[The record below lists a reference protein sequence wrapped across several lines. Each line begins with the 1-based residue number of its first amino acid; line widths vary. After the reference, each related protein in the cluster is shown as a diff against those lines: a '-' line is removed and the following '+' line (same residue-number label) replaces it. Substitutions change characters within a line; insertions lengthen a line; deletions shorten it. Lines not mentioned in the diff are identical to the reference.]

1 MNHQLSFA
9 NDMPLLALYIAG
21 VVVLIGV
28 LLFAVQVKDITR
40 KNAKK
45 TPELLRL

>member
-9 NDMPLLALYIAG
+9 NDMPLMALYIAG
-21 VVVLIGV
+21 VIVLIGV

-40 KNAKK
+40 KAAK
-45 TPELLRL
+45 RS